1 MVRNIYRIL
10 FIFVLFLCASC
21 GSFFGGSSDNETTAD
36 EHVNVHAVPTFTA
49 TPKVEIDSHVS
60 NVLNPSADSDSAS
73 EDSAAISETQAVSE
87 SAQAHATPSA
97 DTNATLSSEAVVE
110 AALSNSARSQV
121 FIYDDGLNDAWQD
134 WSWGT
139 SAEYAST
146 AQVQNGSSSLAV
158 TYDQGWGALYLHSSA
173 SLPRSEYD
181 VLQFWI
187 NGGETGGQKVRVVVA
202 DENDAFLEESV
213 EVTAQAQSW
222 TPVEIPLSKL
232 GNLRLINGI
241 AWQDATGYTQPP
253 FYLDGVALV
262 NLALPPIATPPP
274 VAGPSLNVDRTAER
288 HPISPDIYGINYADE
303 ALAQELSLPVRRWG
317 GNATTRYNW
326 QNDTANRASD
336 WFFENIPEENA
347 NPELLPNESAAD
359 RFVEQNGRTG
369 TKTLMTVP
377 LIGWT
382 PKTREV
388 NCGFSIAKYGPQQES
403 DPWRTDCGNGV
414 DGGGNVI
421 ANNDPTDTSLA
432 IEPSF
437 VQEWIAHLTQ
447 RFGTAANGGVALYSL
462 DNEPMLWH
470 HTHRDVHPDP
480 VSYDEL
486 RDRTY
491 AYGAA
496 VKQADSTAQ
505 TLGPALW
512 GWTAYFYSAL
522 DQAAGNNWL
531 NSTPDRSA
539 HNDLPLVPWYLQQMQ
554 AYEQQNG
561 TRILDYLDL
570 HFYPQAQGVALTGA
584 GEAET
589 QALRLRSTRALWD
602 ASYTDE
608 SWIGEPV
615 RLIPRMHEWVNQYYP
630 GTKLALSEYN
640 WGALDHMNG
649 ALAQADILG
658 IFGREGLDLATLWAA
673 LDNNDPFAYAF
684 RMYRNYDGNGR
695 RFGDISVHAES
706 SDQNQLAIYASER
719 SADGALTIMVI
730 NKSQTTFASPI
741 TIANAGSA
749 QSAQIFRYT
758 FEHQESILP
767 DTPLPITNG
776 AIQTAFPGSSITLIV
791 VPAS

>member
-1 MVRNIYRIL
+1 
-10 FIFVLFLCASC
+10 
-21 GSFFGGSSDNETTAD
+21 
-36 EHVNVHAVPTFTA
+36 
-49 TPKVEIDSHVS
+49 
-60 NVLNPSADSDSAS
+60 
-73 EDSAAISETQAVSE
+73 
-87 SAQAHATPSA
+87 
-97 DTNATLSSEAVVE
+97 
-110 AALSNSARSQV
+110 
-121 FIYDDGLNDAWQD
+121 
-134 WSWGT
+134 
-139 SAEYAST
+139 
-146 AQVQNGSSSLAV
+146 
-158 TYDQGWGALYLHSSA
+158 
-173 SLPRSEYD
+173 
-181 VLQFWI
+181 
-187 NGGETGGQKVRVVVA
+187 
-202 DENDAFLEESV
+202 
-213 EVTAQAQSW
+213 
-222 TPVEIPLSKL
+222 
-232 GNLRLINGI
+232 
-241 AWQDATGYTQPP
+241 
-253 FYLDGVALV
+253 
-262 NLALPPIATPPP
+262 
-274 VAGPSLNVDRTAER
+274 
-288 HPISPDIYGINYADE
+288 
-303 ALAQELSLPVRRWG
+303 
-317 GNATTRYNW
+317 
-326 QNDTANRASD
+326 
-336 WFFENIPEENA
+336 
-347 NPELLPNESAAD
+347 
-359 RFVEQNGRTG
+359 
-369 TKTLMTVP
+369 
-377 LIGWT
+377 
-382 PKTREV
+382 
-388 NCGFSIAKYGPQQES
+388 
-403 DPWRTDCGNGV
+403 
-414 DGGGNVI
+414 
-421 ANNDPTDTSLA
+421 
-432 IEPSF
+432 
-437 VQEWIAHLTQ
+437 Q
-447 RFGTAANGGVALYSL
+447 RFGTAANAGVALYSL

-684 RMYRNYDGNGR
+684 RMYRNYDGNGS

-706 SDQNQLAIYASER
+706 SDQGQLAIYASER

-730 NKSQTTFASPI
+730 NKSQTTLASPI
-741 TIANAGSA
+741 TIANAGPA

-758 FEHQESILP
+758 FEQQESILP
-767 DTPLPITNG
+767 DAPLPINNG
-776 AIQTAFPGSSITLIV
+776 VIQTAFPGSSITLIV